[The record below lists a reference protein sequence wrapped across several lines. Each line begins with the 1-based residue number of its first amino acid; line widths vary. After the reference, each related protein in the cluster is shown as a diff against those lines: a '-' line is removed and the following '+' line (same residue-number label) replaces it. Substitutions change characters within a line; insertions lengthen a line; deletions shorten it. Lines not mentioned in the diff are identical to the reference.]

1 MKRKNCRSCG
11 SPQLNLIFDFGLQPL
26 AGCYPDK
33 PYRLEP
39 CKTYPLDLTQCSS
52 CGLLMT
58 TNLPPIE
65 EVFNADYKYSSSTIP
80 TLVNHFSDYS
90 KFLCEWLSVS
100 ANVLEFGCNDGV
112 LLDFLSPL
120 GFDCVGV
127 DASANMVKMATKK
140 GHNVIE
146 GFFGEALVINNN
158 LVASQDLITC
168 SNVLAHIDDLSDV
181 LKAVHL
187 ALKNNGLFCIEVHD
201 AEALIAQHQFDT
213 VYHEHLTYFSIDTLH
228 VMLKANKFSQ
238 VFKKRT
244 DMHGGGLRVIYK
256 KSSHAQVHQPTDVD
270 LFFGLGFEQV
280 IKRCQNDIQKL
291 FLKHGLIDGYG
302 AAGRSQMFLNV
313 TSTADYF
320 SCVFDDSKFRQNK
333 FIAGTNLRIKE
344 FRLPFSK
351 VCIIL
356 AWNYSDSILENI
368 NQYYDEI
375 YTILPE
381 LKKLK

>member
-11 SPQLNLIFDFGLQPL
+11 STHLNLIFDFGLQPL
-26 AGCYPDK
+26 AGCFPNEPMRLK
-33 PYRLEP
+33 P
-39 CKTYPLDLTQCSS
+39 CATYPLDLTQCSS

-58 TNLPPIE
+58 TNLPPID

-80 TLVNHFSDYS
+80 TLVSHFSAYS
-90 KFLCEWLSVS
+90 LFLCEWLSAG
-100 ANVLEFGCNDGV
+100 ANVLEFGCNDGI

-127 DASANMVKMATKK
+127 DASENMVKIATIK
-140 GHNVIE
+140 GHNVIG
-146 GFFGEALVINNN
+146 GFFGETLVINNN

-201 AEALIAQHQFDT
+201 AEALIAQNQFDT

-228 VMLKANKFSQ
+228 KMLRANKFSQ
-238 VFKKRT
+238 VFKEHT
-244 DMHGGGLRVIYK
+244 NMHGGGLRVVYK
-256 KSSHAQVHQPTDVD
+256 KTSHAQVHQPTDVG
-270 LFFGLGFEQV
+270 LFIGLGFKQV
-280 IKRCQNDIQKL
+280 IKRCQNDIQNI
-291 FLKHGLIDGYG
+291 FLEHGLIDGYG

-344 FRLPFSK
+344 FGLPSSE

-356 AWNYSDSILENI
+356 AWNYSDSILKNI
-368 NQYYDEI
+368 NNSYDKI

>member
-1 MKRKNCRSCG
+1 
-11 SPQLNLIFDFGLQPL
+11 
-26 AGCYPDK
+26 
-33 PYRLEP
+33 
-39 CKTYPLDLTQCSS
+39 
-52 CGLLMT
+52 MT

-80 TLVNHFSDYS
+80 TLVSHFSDYS